1 MFSKEREYNMTKFLY
16 IKYGDLTLKGNN
28 RFQFVN
34 SLFHNIK
41 NALSNLN
48 VKVIKHFDNI
58 KIFYNDFDKNYLIN
72 ILKYIPGIL
81 YVIPS
86 IEVPTNIND
95 ISLGTTIFLENDKT
109 FKIEVKR
116 KYKNFMEQ
124 LELKKEV
131 ASYILKNNKRL
142 KVDVN
147 NPDFIIWIE
156 IRKDK
161 TIIYSH
167 KVKGIGGFPIGLNG
181 SCLSLISGGIDSSV
195 SSFFMQRKGL
205 KVDYLTFITSEV
217 TQKTINK
224 IIGIINRV
232 TLNAKIYRPKL
243 YIIDFTSIQ
252 NELAHAKD
260 IKYRITLMRRSFYRI
275 AEKLCEKYNID
286 SLCSGDSLGQVA
298 SQTLESINTVNNV
311 LRNKVVFRPLLT
323 YDKNEIIKIAN
334 FIHTYDL
341 SIVNHEDI
349 CSLFAPQNPIT
360 RPNNNKA
367 IENELQLELLKLMED
382 KAIDNV
388 KIIKSMGD

>member
-1 MFSKEREYNMTKFLY
+1 MTKFLY

-28 RFQFVN
+28 RTQFIN
-34 SLFHNIK
+34 SLFNNIK
-41 NALSNLN
+41 KALIGLN
-48 VKVIKHFDNI
+48 VKIIKYFDNI
-58 KIFYNDFDKNYLIN
+58 KILYDEFDKNYLIN

-81 YVIPS
+81 YIIPAVETNTS
-86 IEVPTNIND
+86 IDE
-95 ISLGTTIFLENDKT
+95 ISLATNNFLEENKT

-124 LELKKEV
+124 LQLKKEI
-131 ASYILKNNKRL
+131 ASYILKNNKSL
-142 KVDVN
+142 KVDVKE
-147 NPDFIIWIE
+147 PDFIIWIE
-156 IRKDK
+156 VRKDK
-161 TIIYSH
+161 SIVYSN
-167 KVKGIGGFPIGLNG
+167 KIKGIGGLPIGLNG

-224 IIGIINRV
+224 IIGIINRIIF
-232 TLNAKIYRPKL
+232 NGRIYKPKL

-260 IKYRITLMRRSFYRI
+260 VKYRITLMRRSFYRI

-298 SQTLESINTVNNV
+298 SQTIESINTINNV
-311 LRNKVVFRPLLT
+311 LKNKIVFRPLLT

-341 SIVNHEDI
+341 SIINHEDI
-349 CSLFAPQNPIT
+349 CSMFAPEHPIT
-360 RPNNNKA
+360 RPNINKA
-367 IENELQLELLKLMED
+367 IENEEQLELLKLMED
-382 KAIDNV
+382 KAVENV

>member
-1 MFSKEREYNMTKFLY
+1 MTKFLY

-28 RFQFVN
+28 RTQFIN
-34 SLFHNIK
+34 SLFNNIK
-41 NALSNLN
+41 NALNDLN
-48 VKVIKHFDNI
+48 VKLVKHFDNI
-58 KIFYNDFDKNYLIN
+58 KIFYDDKDKKYLIN

-81 YVIPS
+81 YIIPS
-86 IEVPTNIND
+86 IEVETSIES
-95 ISLGTTIFLENDKT
+95 ISSSVDVFLENNKT

-124 LELKKEV
+124 LEFKKIIASSILKKN
-131 ASYILKNNKRL
+131 KNL
-142 KVDVN
+142 KVDVK

-161 TIIYSH
+161 SIIYSH
-167 KVKGIGGFPIGLNG
+167 KTKGIGGLPIGING

-224 IIGIINRV
+224 IIGIINRII
-232 TLNAKIYRPKL
+232 LNGRIYKPKL
-243 YIIDFTSIQ
+243 YIVDFTSIQ

-260 IKYRITLMRRSFYRI
+260 VKYRITLMRRSFYRI
-275 AEKLCEKYNID
+275 AEKICERYNIN

-298 SQTLESINTVNNV
+298 SQTLESINVINNV
-311 LRNKVVFRPLLT
+311 LKNKIVFRPLLT

-341 SIVNHEDI
+341 SIINHEDI
-349 CSLFAPQNPIT
+349 CSLFAPENPIT
-360 RPNNNKA
+360 RPNIDKS
-367 IENELQLELLKLMED
+367 IENEEQLELLKMMED
-382 KAIDNV
+382 KAVENV
-388 KIIKSMGD
+388 KIIKSMED